1 MTRNGWWALGS
12 LLSAVTAIA
21 GQAEL
26 LPEPWRHYVTVA
38 GIMATALSAINAHW
52 PRRPDV
58 PRPPSASVPLG
69 PPIALEPGDV
79 LLYAAKGLYGR
90 VIALKTWHPI
100 AHVECF
106 VGNGLSVASRDGI
119 GTGTYPLRTD
129 DLVMVCRSKLP
140 LDLDRAKALFAERRH
155 RPYGWVDLLQFA
167 GVNIDTPGIVC
178 SPFVTEFLRDAL
190 LDPFNGEPCEKIAP
204 FQFLTSPVFTNL
216 PYRSGEAA
224 HA

>member
-1 MTRNGWWALGS
+1 MTRNTWWTIGS

-38 GIMATALSAINAHW
+38 GVVATALTSINAHW
-52 PRRPDV
+52 PRRPEV
-58 PRPPSASVPLG
+58 PRPPPASVPLG

-79 LLYAAKGLYGR
+79 LLYAAKGFYGR

-100 AHVECF
+100 AHVEAF
-106 VGNGLSVASRDGI
+106 VGYGLSVASRDGI
-119 GTGTYPLRTD
+119 GTGIYPLRTD
-129 DLVMVCRSKLP
+129 GLVMVCRPKGP
-140 LDLDRAKALFAERRH
+140 FDVGHALATFRGRPH
-155 RPYGWVDLLQFA
+155 RPYGWLDLLQFA
-167 GVNIDTPGIVC
+167 GVNVDTPGIVC
-178 SPFVTEFLRDAL
+178 SPFVTEFVRDGG

-216 PYRSGEAA
+216 PYRSAEAV